1 MNTLRFET
9 FSPIRRRTPSA
20 SAVSPRRQVEQQRER
35 RKAERLEKARR
46 CGRVFA

>member
-9 FSPIRRRTPSA
+9 FCPIRRRSA
-20 SAVSPRRQVEQQRER
+20 GTVSPRRQIEQARER

-46 CGRVFA
+46 CGRAVIA